1 MNVNDKNNYHNI
13 IRMMITTENE
23 IRNSRINWF
32 LVIQGFLFAG
42 LCEIFSKESIC
53 LCCDKNKYLI
63 LIIVIIGIVTSI
75 SFLFAA
81 WRSEKAI
88 SMAMNA
94 WNLFLEEKPA
104 VIKDYPPI
112 CLITDS
118 IISEKI
124 PMKDVIGINDWIED
138 INRLMYPK
146 GRECKKCWDRLI
158 NKFEWLMP
166 YKFLPIVFIMV
177 WSIIFWFLYFL

>member
-1 MNVNDKNNYHNI
+1 M
-13 IRMMITTENE
+13 
-23 IRNSRINWF
+23 
-32 LVIQGFLFAG
+32 
-42 LCEIFSKESIC
+42 
-53 LCCDKNKYLI
+53 
-63 LIIVIIGIVTSI
+63 
-75 SFLFAA
+75 SF
-81 WRSEKAI
+81 KQ
-88 SMAMNA
+88 
-94 WNLFLEEKPA
+94 
-104 VIKDYPPI
+104 
-112 CLITDS
+112 ITDS

-177 WSIIFWFLYFL
+177 WSIIFCFLYFL